1 MYFSEEYPLTSQDRF
16 FTGYIK
22 SLRKTT
28 YKTLAEKGDVITCL
42 ECHEVPRKEWR
53 IPVTLC
59 NEHFL
64 RLLHDL
70 EQVGLDP
77 RIMK

>member
-1 MYFSEEYPLTSQDRF
+1 MYFSEEHGLVSQDRF
-16 FTGYIK
+16 LTKYAR
-22 SLRKTT
+22 SLRKVS
-28 YKTLAEKGDVITCL
+28 YKTLAEKGDTTNCF
-42 ECHEVPRKEWR
+42 ECHEVPRKEWP